1 MDQRASFAEYAIT
14 PALALLFVAYASIT
28 VARAPGEP
36 PPRPV
41 GIVDQPCPTAAPPA
55 ADTEKKDWLEHILD
69 PSEGRDFEPPEP
81 SPSAASPKHAAEDS
95 KHAAEEERFHNDW
108 AQLCRYKAENAA
120 LHRPTGPRVVF
131 MGDSITEFWKLA
143 HPDFFGESY
152 IDRGISGQTTAQM
165 LVRFRQD
172 VIALKPAVVHILG
185 GTNDIAGNGG
195 PTTPEAIKNN
205 IASMVD
211 LAIANEIRV
220 VLGSVPPAGMF
231 PWRPSVQDA
240 GQHIVEM
247 NEWLRRFARE
257 RNLIYVD
264 YHEPLA
270 DERDAMKQTFSN
282 DGVHP
287 NRDGYSVMEPLAR
300 HAIEQA
306 LASAAAQGAK
316 GTTSKPSSK
325 PPKGK
330 DKETIT
336 H

>member
-1 MDQRASFAEYAIT
+1 MGLKMGIAEYAVT
-14 PALALLFVAYASIT
+14 PALLLLLIADASLAA
-28 VARAPGEP
+28 ARPPGEP

-41 GIVDQPCPTAAPPA
+41 GIVEQPCPAPTPTSPDA
-55 ADTEKKDWLEHILD
+55 EKSIKESHERILD
-69 PSEGRDFEPPEP
+69 PSEGRDFEALD
-81 SPSAASPKHAAEDS
+81 PSAASAKHVGEED
-95 KHAAEEERFHNDW
+95 RLHNDW
-108 AQLCRYKAENAA
+108 AQLCRYRAENAA
-120 LHRPTGPRVVF
+120 LHRATGPRVVF
-131 MGDSITEFWKLA
+131 LGDSITELWKQA
-143 HPDFFGESY
+143 HPDFFGENY

-195 PTTPEAIKNN
+195 PTTLDAIKNN
-205 IASMVD
+205 IVSMVD
-211 LAIANEIRV
+211 LAVANDIRV
-220 VLGSVPPAGMF
+220 VLGSVPPAGLF
-231 PWRPSVQDA
+231 PWRPTILEPA
-240 GQHIVEM
+240 EHIVEL

-257 RNLIYVD
+257 KNLIYVD

-300 HAIEQA
+300 RAIEQA
-306 LASAAAQGAK
+306 VGSTTEGPAK
-316 GTTSKPSSK
+316 GVTSK
-325 PPKGK
+325 PPKVK
-330 DKETIT
+330 DGIK